1 MTPPALNDP
10 IGITPQASPADYID
24 DWSPAIF
31 VPLVDETL
39 NSKFYGRLAWRD
51 ILPDHP
57 RKEFDLGEFPMVA
70 VWIKFDRDA
79 KGRLFV
85 NVRYADGQTKRL
97 EAGNPVTAPAP
108 VASKAPVTRKAPSKW
123 IDITKVKSF
132 YEKGALEKKSTEELR
147 RIKEEI
153 LNAYKQFD
161 YVYTDTN
168 VWIEK
173 KVEVKNEKRYV
184 RPLNLDAIEQL
195 TNMMPELGAIHYL
208 HQYVYDEIEIMQGIM
223 HKERTL
229 SNWEEKKE
237 EYIAKEKRRL
247 IRAGKTFGDEEYE
260 RAVNEWKELFN
271 YEGKLQEENDLR
283 GVAIKAMKTY
293 KKLKKIEEKR
303 RSHYFITEGASLDNE
318 LKNKDDA
325 SNAADKK
332 INERI
337 IEFYKQG
344 KKSLLITNDNGMWV
358 SLCNLRDREILIP
371 GTGTPNPDMP
381 PQDNV
386 ARLEA
391 CNLKGHMWILSRID
405 KILSSRQPDE

>member
-97 EAGNPVTAPAP
+97 EAGNPVTVPAP

-123 IDITKVKSF
+123 IDITKVKS
-132 YEKGALEKKSTEELR
+132 YYTKADLAAMTTKELQ

-161 YVYTDTN
+161 YIYTDTN
-168 VWIEK
+168 VWIYT
-173 KVEVKNEKRYV
+173 KVEVKKDKRYV
-184 RPLNLDAIEQL
+184 STPNLASIEQL

-208 HQYVYDEIEIMQGIM
+208 HQFVRDEIEIMQKGV
-223 HKERTL
+223 HKERFKCN
-229 SNWEEKKE
+229 SEKNKE
-237 EYIAKEKRRL
+237 EYISREKQRL
-247 IRAGKTFGDEEYE
+247 ASLGKNFDEDEYE
-260 RAVNEWKELFN
+260 RVLGEWKKKYR
-271 YEGKLQEENDLR
+271 YEEKLQEEDDLKKAAKNAMDTYKELKRVQEER
-283 GVAIKAMKTY
+283 GV
-293 KKLKKIEEKR
+293 
-303 RSHYFITEGASLDNE
+303 HYFITLAADLDN
-318 LKNKDDA
+318 KVKGMDDA
-325 SNAADKK
+325 SNAADKAITK
-332 INERI
+332 SI

-344 KKSLLITNDNGMWV
+344 KKSLLITDDNTMWNT
-358 SLCNLRDREILIP
+358 LCDIREMDSLIP
-371 GTGTPNPDMP
+371 GTGDPNPDMP
-381 PQDNV
+381 PQHNV
-386 ARLEA
+386 ARLKSRYF
-391 CNLKGHMWILSRID
+391 KGHMLALSNID
-405 KILSSRQPDE
+405 KILSSRQTNE